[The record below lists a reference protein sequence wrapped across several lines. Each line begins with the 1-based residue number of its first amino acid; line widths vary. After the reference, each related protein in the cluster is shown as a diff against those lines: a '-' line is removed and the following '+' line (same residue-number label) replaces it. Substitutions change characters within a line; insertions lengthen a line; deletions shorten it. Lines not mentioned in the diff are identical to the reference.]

1 MFWFTVMAKIND
13 ACKNKNRISWA
24 IANSDYTRENYY
36 DAMSKSIYIKYNS
49 IYLMSVLKTYVI
61 EVQAG
66 NLI

>member
-36 DAMSKSIYIKYNS
+36 DAMSKSIYIKYTS
-49 IYLMSVLKTYVI
+49 IYLMSVW
-61 EVQAG
+61 
-66 NLI
+66 